1 MSVLQKYTHYTINHS
16 QKVVKDV
23 TISSRVTS
31 TKYRE
36 NQTIKAYI
44 KLQHYIKGLNFFD
57 EYRIPRKNNRL
68 EA

>member
-1 MSVLQKYTHYTINHS
+1 MSVLQKYTHYTPNL
-16 QKVVKDV
+16 VKDV

-57 EYRIPRKNNRL
+57 EYRIPRKKNRL